1 MKSTS
6 HLKNIKFF
14 TLLFV
19 CIGLSAQDSFIE
31 EVFVTAEKRSES
43 LQDISQAVTAISDED
58 IENKNITSF
67 VDLSAIVPGVTVA
80 KNEGYK
86 TVISIRGVGNETNQ
100 NAIAAPSVAFHMD
113 GIFIASPF
121 SLQTDFIDV
130 DRIEVLRGPQGTLFG
145 QNSTGGAINVISKK
159 PIFDEK
165 SGKYDLSFGNY
176 GLVKF
181 RSSNNIPLS
190 SSSAARFAISVTERD
205 GFSKNVFTGQELD
218 DASNLSFRTD
228 LLFELSD
235 TSSLRLFA
243 QYFDVDRNGSAMRGI
258 DDPTPDLRKL
268 SQDTV
273 SKHELTSSIIAGIYE
288 ADLGSATLKMMAS
301 IQEDDIL
308 VVRDNDRHNFGD
320 PVLSIPGLGSG
331 AVYQRA
337 EFNPE
342 TSLVDTT
349 TFEINLISNEP
360 AMGGK
365 LDWTIGAF
373 YMEHEIENVI
383 RGYRDND
390 LTGQLR
396 YLCSESFASSDYC
409 YTHDFGIPGRFDV
422 FGADWDFVTDA
433 FPSRESYSVYGQI
446 TYSLSETSRL
456 ISGLRYSEDTFT
468 TDVTNFFNVESFQE
482 KGTNDETTWKLTGE
496 RDLSDSSMAYLSFTR
511 GFKPGGSNLTF
522 GFTEA
527 QDLEAGRPVAPALVF
542 PTFEAETVD
551 SIEIGLKADLNE
563 GRTRANLAYF
573 TYTYDN
579 LQFQATDPDPY
590 RGGVANIPESEMSG
604 LEVELKSLV
613 SDSLT
618 FDMNL
623 AFLDSEVTS
632 DYMVLDN
639 VDAYQ
644 YFFGQEDLRYG
655 LRENVKGN
663 ELAKSPEF
671 TADVNFTY
679 ETSLSSGTL
688 VTSIFQFI
696 HRGDFQQRV
705 SNNPAVD
712 AIDSYDL
719 INLTLGFDF
728 VGDKWGLDFM
738 ILNATDEDGVN
749 SSMTDVFGVAATGL
763 ELIPPRQ
770 YMLRLS
776 MNY

>member
-1 MKSTS
+1 M
-6 HLKNIKFF
+6 
-14 TLLFV
+14 
-19 CIGLSAQDSFIE
+19 
-31 EVFVTAEKRSES
+31 
-43 LQDISQAVTAISDED
+43 TAISDED

-496 RDLSDSSMAYLSFTR
+496 RDL
-511 GFKPGGSNLTF
+511 K
-522 GFTEA
+522 
-527 QDLEAGRPVAPALVF
+527 
-542 PTFEAETVD
+542 
-551 SIEIGLKADLNE
+551 
-563 GRTRANLAYF
+563 
-573 TYTYDN
+573 
-579 LQFQATDPDPY
+579 
-590 RGGVANIPESEMSG
+590 
-604 LEVELKSLV
+604 
-613 SDSLT
+613 
-618 FDMNL
+618 
-623 AFLDSEVTS
+623 
-632 DYMVLDN
+632 
-639 VDAYQ
+639 
-644 YFFGQEDLRYG
+644 
-655 LRENVKGN
+655 
-663 ELAKSPEF
+663 
-671 TADVNFTY
+671 
-679 ETSLSSGTL
+679 
-688 VTSIFQFI
+688 
-696 HRGDFQQRV
+696 
-705 SNNPAVD
+705 
-712 AIDSYDL
+712 
-719 INLTLGFDF
+719 
-728 VGDKWGLDFM
+728 
-738 ILNATDEDGVN
+738 
-749 SSMTDVFGVAATGL
+749 
-763 ELIPPRQ
+763 
-770 YMLRLS
+770 
-776 MNY
+776 